1 MHDSQHFHILICN
14 QDLFGYV
21 FNFMKNPLG
30 QHFARS
36 EYRFPPRRLQG
47 REFRAFRIG
56 VKFVNV
62 EKKSRQLPSP
72 TRLWLLNLL
81 LCSKFLMFGIRL
93 SHRTLFR
100 AERDCEDA
108 ETYGSSNAF

>member
-1 MHDSQHFHILICN
+1 
-14 QDLFGYV
+14 
-21 FNFMKNPLG
+21 MKNPLG